1 VAKVILEGVSKSY
14 TKSAAAVQDIHLEIK
29 DREFMV
35 LVGPSGCGKTTL
47 LRLIAGLEEP
57 SLGKIFIGG
66 REVTHLSPR
75 DRDIAMV
82 FQNYAL
88 YPHLT
93 IFENMAFGLKL
104 RKIPSV
110 EIKKRVQEVS
120 SMLGIEMLLNRKPRE
135 LSGGQR
141 QRAAM
146 GRAIVREPKLF
157 LMDEPL
163 SNLDAQFRVQMRAEL
178 RKLHER
184 IGATTLYVTHDQTEA
199 MTLGHRIALMNNGVL
214 QQVDTPLNLYHYPD
228 NLFAAGFIGTPAM
241 NFFDG
246 KIKLKGSGL
255 SLSVK
260 DFEIAIPLE
269 NRSDLLPYLDKEV
282 VVGIRPNGVLL
293 ESDLPQTERFKAV
306 VEMIEP
312 LGSETYV
319 YLKWG
324 NEGQLLTSVLSSSA
338 SLSFNGEVSFSFN
351 KGDFYFFDKETGQRL
366 IDREAV
372 KKKIKLL

>member
-1 VAKVILEGVSKSY
+1 MAKVILEGVSKSY

-282 VVGIRPNGVLL
+282 VVGIRPDGVLL

-324 NEGQLLTSVLSSSA
+324 DEGQLLTSVLSSSA

-372 KKKIKLL
+372 KKK

>member
-1 VAKVILEGVSKSY
+1 MAKVILEGVSKSY

-104 RKIPSV
+104 RKIPSG

-228 NLFAAGFIGTPAM
+228 NLFAAGFIGSPAM

-246 KIKLKGSGL
+246 QIKQEGNGL
-255 SLSVK
+255 CLSVK
-260 DFEIAIPLE
+260 DFETVIPLE
-269 NRSDLLPYLDKEV
+269 NRSGLLPYLDKEV
-282 VVGIRPNGVLL
+282 VVGIRPDGVLL
-293 ESDLPQTERFKAV
+293 GSDSPQPERFKAV

-338 SLSFNGEVSFSFN
+338 SLSFNEEVSFSFN
-351 KGDFYFFDKETGQRL
+351 KGDFYFFDKKTGQRL
-366 IDREAV
+366 ID
-372 KKKIKLL
+372 

>member
-1 VAKVILEGVSKSY
+1 MAKVILEGVSKSY

-93 IFENMAFGLKL
+93 VFENMAFGLKL

>member
-1 VAKVILEGVSKSY
+1 MAKVVLEGVSKSY

-57 SLGKIFIGG
+57 SSGKIFIGDK
-66 REVTHLSPR
+66 EVTHLSPR

-93 IFENMAFGLKL
+93 VFENMAFGLKL

-255 SLSVK
+255 CLSVK

-282 VVGIRPNGVLL
+282 VVGIRPDGVLL
-293 ESDLPQTERFKAV
+293 ESDSPQTERFKAV

-324 NEGQLLTSVLSSSA
+324 DEGQLLTSVLSSSA

>member
-1 VAKVILEGVSKSY
+1 MAKVILEGVSKSY

>member
-1 VAKVILEGVSKSY
+1 MAKVILEGVSKSY

-57 SLGKIFIGG
+57 SLGKIFIGD

>member
-1 VAKVILEGVSKSY
+1 MAKVILEGVSKSY

-57 SLGKIFIGG
+57 SSGKIFIGDK
-66 REVTHLSPR
+66 EVTHLSPR

>member
-1 VAKVILEGVSKSY
+1 MAKVILEGVSKSY

-93 IFENMAFGLKL
+93 VFENMAFGLKL

-372 KKKIKLL
+372 KKK

>member
-1 VAKVILEGVSKSY
+1 MAKVILEGVSKSY

-324 NEGQLLTSVLSSSA
+324 DEGQLLTSVLSSSA

>member
-1 VAKVILEGVSKSY
+1 MAKVILEGVSKSY

-372 KKKIKLL
+372 KKK

>member
-1 VAKVILEGVSKSY
+1 MAKVILEGVSKSY

-57 SLGKIFIGG
+57 SSGKIFIGDK
-66 REVTHLSPR
+66 EVTHLSPR

-93 IFENMAFGLKL
+93 VFENMAFGLKL

>member
-1 VAKVILEGVSKSY
+1 MAKVILEGVSKSY

-93 IFENMAFGLKL
+93 VFENMAFGLKL

-282 VVGIRPNGVLL
+282 VVGIRPDGVLL

-324 NEGQLLTSVLSSSA
+324 DEGQLLTSVLSSSA

-372 KKKIKLL
+372 KKK